1 MKTDRQLF
9 GSRKA
14 MLPGILMGLTLL
26 AIVFFLSIRSDMR
39 SAESQLYSTVEYI
52 KAQCNASQLHD
63 LASEAKSLLRVSE
76 SVSMIQAQLAD
87 TGIGDSD
94 ALEGCAKKCFLNGV
108 ILLDEDGNVT
118 AQNPSAP
125 LDAQALLSRVDLASI
140 LDTAAFREKM
150 YTIRWEDPD
159 GGHIDIAAT
168 SRSDQPGVIVGYYCT
183 TAQYAQVF
191 NNSIYSIVNGYDVAG
206 DGTIVISS
214 ANHIVASNDPSLIG
228 TDIHD
233 TGILRHIMERGTG
246 NHLIHARD
254 EARAVGNDFGL
265 MGKSQNY
272 YIYAYMSERGVFEA
286 TPRNLL
292 FALFTYVLLLI
303 ALHMTQWQIARN
315 YQQKQMEEQRKYTR
329 ALQKKNE
336 ELRETAI
343 QAEKANAAKSSF
355 LSRMS
360 HDIRTPLNG
369 IIGLLEIDA
378 AHPEDTELVNSNREK
393 MRVSADHLLS
403 LLNDVLQMSKLE
415 SGEITLAHEP
425 LNLNHLSKEVL
436 TIISQRAAES
446 GVTMEY
452 DRRSDPVSIPWVYGS
467 PLHLRQI
474 FLNIYTNCIK
484 YNKVGGSI
492 STLFQLV
499 GQDAQ
504 TVTYRWTISDTGIGM
519 GAEFLKHVF
528 DPFTQEN
535 ADARSVYHG
544 TGLGMAIVKGL
555 VEQMHGSIEVSS
567 TVGVGSTFTVTL
579 PFAIATPAAAKQAKE
594 EVAAPADI
602 RGMRLMLVEDNNL
615 NAEIA
620 RTLLEDAGAII
631 TTAGD
636 GQQAVNLFQEKPAG
650 TFDAILMD
658 VMMPV
663 MDGLTA
669 AKTIRALNRPDAQRI
684 PILAMTANAF
694 AEDAEKCLAA
704 GMNAHLAKPLDIR
717 KVIAAIARY
726 RTKE

>member
-14 MLPGILMGLTLL
+14 LLPEILMGLALL
-26 AIVFFLSIRSDMR
+26 AIVFFLSARSDMR

-76 SVSMIQAQLAD
+76 SVSIIQAQLAD

-108 ILLDEDGNVT
+108 ILLDENGNVT

-125 LDAQALLSRVDLASI
+125 LDAQVLLSRVDLASM
-140 LDTAAFREKM
+140 LDTAAFPEKM
-150 YTIRWEDPD
+150 YTLRRENPD

-183 TAQYAQVF
+183 TAQYAQIF

-206 DGTIVISS
+206 GGTIVISS

-254 EARAVGNDFGL
+254 ESRTVGNDFGL

-272 YIYAYMSERGVFEA
+272 YIYAYMSERGVFET

-292 FALFTYVLLLI
+292 YALFIYALLLI

-315 YQQKQMEEQRKYTR
+315 YQRKQMEEQRKYTQ

-336 ELRETAI
+336 ELRETAM

-425 LNLNHLSKEVL
+425 LNLNRLSTDIL

-446 GVTMEY
+446 GVTMEF
-452 DRRSDPVSIPWVYGS
+452 DPASDPVSIPWVCGS

-499 GQDAQ
+499 EQDDRN
-504 TVTYRWTISDTGIGM
+504 VTYRWTITDTGIGM
-519 GAEFLKHVF
+519 GEEFLKHIF

-535 ADARSVYHG
+535 ADARSVYQG

-555 VEQMHGSIEVSS
+555 VEQMHGSIAVSS

-579 PFAIATPAAAKQAKE
+579 PFTIAQPAGAEQAKE
-594 EVAAPADI
+594 EGTAPADI
-602 RGMRLMLVEDNNL
+602 RGMRLMLVEDNDL
-615 NAEIA
+615 NVEIA
-620 RTLLEDAGAII
+620 RTLLEDAGAIV

-636 GQQAVNLFQEKPAG
+636 GQQAVNLFRENPAG

-704 GMNAHLAKPLDIR
+704 GMNAHLAKPLDIH

-726 RTKE
+726 RTEN